1 MRQPPSVKKTSIIA
15 GEGKSE
21 KIFLEYLKTLYW
33 TNDGKHVVKIYKNIQ
48 EGHGG
53 GSSINVAGEVMN
65 QFGCLPRDAIVLLLD
80 QDIAGD
86 LSCTDIKQQAIKRCR
101 YKSVIPKDRI
111 KCIMMLPCF
120 EGFIL
125 RILGK
130 KISGNSSYC
139 KQQFEM
145 IFGKKAPKV
154 DQGNYT
160 RHCPKKLLEEKRKQ
174 ISELDKLIRYFEI
187 ATKADFSS
195 YFGG

>member
-1 MRQPPSVKKTSIIA
+1 MRKPPSVKKTSIIA

-21 KIFLEYLKTLYW
+21 KIFLEYLKSIYW
-33 TNDGKHVVKIYKNIQ
+33 IKGGQHSVSVHKNIQ

-80 QDIAGD
+80 EDIAGD
-86 LSCTDIKQQAIKRCR
+86 LSCTDITRQALKRCR

-111 KCIMMLPCF
+111 KCIMMRPCF

-130 KISGNSSYC
+130 RILENSSHC
-139 KQQFEM
+139 KQQFEI
-145 IFGKKAPKV
+145 IFGEKAPKV
-154 DQGNYT
+154 DKGNYT

-174 ISELDKLIRYFEI
+174 ISALDELIRYFEI
-187 ATKADFSS
+187 ATKADFAS
-195 YFGG
+195 YFDG